1 MKRFFTAA
9 ASFLVCFLC
18 LTGPSR
24 ATGQELTVIMK
35 SPPMHLNNAVT
46 SSTQTIQIATQLF
59 ASPLRYDLDWNPE
72 PYLASS
78 WSFSEDKK
86 SLTLHLV
93 PDAVFHDGKPVTS
106 EDVAFSIMTIK
117 ANHPFKTMFEPVEAV
132 DTPDPHTAVI
142 RLSKPHP
149 AILLCLA
156 PPLCPIIP
164 KHVYG
169 DGQDVRTHPANSAPV
184 GSGPFRFVEMKAGEY
199 VILEKNPQFFI
210 KGRPALDRVIFR
222 FVKDPSGCMMA
233 MSKGEA
239 QLFPLVENTRNIARL
254 EREAHLAVTSKGYE
268 GIGAHNWLEFNLRK
282 PELADVRVRKAVN
295 YAIDR
300 AFIINKLHGGLS
312 TPSTGPL
319 IPASPFYEKAVET
332 YPLDLG
338 KARALLDEAGCKPG
352 KDGVRFAL
360 TLDFE
365 PGLPEQQ
372 KMVAEY
378 LKSQL
383 RKVGIDVRLHASP
396 DWSSWAERVSN
407 GTHDMTLAITFSWGD
422 PVIGTHRSYMSGNIR
437 KGVAYSNMSGYRNG
451 RVDALL
457 EQAGQEMDPAKRA
470 ALYKEFQKI
479 VADEAPIAYLNVIP
493 YYTVYD
499 KRLQN
504 VVTSIWGPLSPM
516 DTVSFK

>member
-106 EDVAFSIMTIK
+106 EDVAFSIMAIK

-199 VILEKNPQFFI
+199 VILEKNPHFFI
-210 KGRPALDRVIFR
+210 KGRPTLDRVIFR

-268 GIGAHNWLEFNLRK
+268 GIGAHNWLEFNLRR
-282 PELADVRVRKAVN
+282 PELADVRVRKAV
-295 YAIDR
+295 IDR
-300 AFIINKLHGGLS
+300 RRERGENPCGGSLL
-312 TPSTGPL
+312 PIGEY
-319 IPASPFYEKAVET
+319 IPRHHRY
-332 YPLDLG
+332 
-338 KARALLDEAGCKPG
+338 LLVPYGISQRR
-352 KDGVRFAL
+352 DGA
-360 TLDFE
+360 
-365 PGLPEQQ
+365 
-372 KMVAEY
+372 
-378 LKSQL
+378 
-383 RKVGIDVRLHASP
+383 
-396 DWSSWAERVSN
+396 
-407 GTHDMTLAITFSWGD
+407 
-422 PVIGTHRSYMSGNIR
+422 
-437 KGVAYSNMSGYRNG
+437 
-451 RVDALL
+451 
-457 EQAGQEMDPAKRA
+457 
-470 ALYKEFQKI
+470 
-479 VADEAPIAYLNVIP
+479 
-493 YYTVYD
+493 
-499 KRLQN
+499 
-504 VVTSIWGPLSPM
+504 
-516 DTVSFK
+516 

>member
-106 EDVAFSIMTIK
+106 EDVAFSIMAIK

-210 KGRPALDRVIFR
+210 KGRPTLDRVIFR

-233 MSKGEA
+233 MSKG
-239 QLFPLVENTRNIARL
+239 
-254 EREAHLAVTSKGYE
+254 
-268 GIGAHNWLEFNLRK
+268 
-282 PELADVRVRKAVN
+282 
-295 YAIDR
+295 
-300 AFIINKLHGGLS
+300 
-312 TPSTGPL
+312 
-319 IPASPFYEKAVET
+319 
-332 YPLDLG
+332 
-338 KARALLDEAGCKPG
+338 
-352 KDGVRFAL
+352 
-360 TLDFE
+360 
-365 PGLPEQQ
+365 
-372 KMVAEY
+372 
-378 LKSQL
+378 
-383 RKVGIDVRLHASP
+383 
-396 DWSSWAERVSN
+396 
-407 GTHDMTLAITFSWGD
+407 
-422 PVIGTHRSYMSGNIR
+422 
-437 KGVAYSNMSGYRNG
+437 
-451 RVDALL
+451 
-457 EQAGQEMDPAKRA
+457 
-470 ALYKEFQKI
+470 
-479 VADEAPIAYLNVIP
+479 
-493 YYTVYD
+493 
-499 KRLQN
+499 
-504 VVTSIWGPLSPM
+504 
-516 DTVSFK
+516 

>member
-338 KARALLDEAGCKPG
+338 KARALLDEAGFKPA
-352 KDGVRFAL
+352 RTAC
-360 TLDFE
+360 
-365 PGLPEQQ
+365 
-372 KMVAEY
+372 
-378 LKSQL
+378 
-383 RKVGIDVRLHASP
+383 AS
-396 DWSSWAERVSN
+396 R
-407 GTHDMTLAITFSWGD
+407 
-422 PVIGTHRSYMSGNIR
+422 
-437 KGVAYSNMSGYRNG
+437 
-451 RVDALL
+451 
-457 EQAGQEMDPAKRA
+457 
-470 ALYKEFQKI
+470 
-479 VADEAPIAYLNVIP
+479 
-493 YYTVYD
+493 
-499 KRLQN
+499 
-504 VVTSIWGPLSPM
+504 
-516 DTVSFK
+516 